1 MYKKFL
7 EKALKAEVGKVNLS
21 LSEVQRPSSAWKVCY
36 PLQTSVHHFANLSP
50 LHSGMVRKTNFI
62 FLPDLDI
69 TRPKKTRRNSCKEA
83 ATWQNCRRNVRVWP
97 PNISGRTLHAN
108 LHSQQSTT
116 PAVMWTE
123 IWKMYVPQT
132 THDSCALAL
141 LTSPANLDE
150 RTEWEPNKNLERR
163 I

>member
-7 EKALKAEVGKVNLS
+7 ESRGGKGYSFSFWGPETIFSMKSLLS
-21 LSEVQRPSSAWKVCY
+21 TSDLSS
-36 PLQTSVHHFANLSP
+36 PLCKSLTATQWHGYKNQLHLSP
-50 LHSGMVRKTNFI
+50 RFGHNKT
-62 FLPDLDI
+62 
-69 TRPKKTRRNSCKEA
+69 KKTRRNRCKEV

-97 PNISGRTLHAN
+97 PNISGRTLHAI
-108 LHSQQSTT
+108 LHSQQSIT
-116 PAVMWTE
+116 PAVMWKE

-150 RTEWEPNKNLERR
+150 RTEWEPNKNLKRR